1 MPNLIWIIVVVL
13 VIAWILGF
21 SVFHV
26 GSLIHLLLLI
36 ALVLVIYRLATGRK
50 VI

>member
-13 VIAWILGF
+13 VIAWLLGF

-26 GSLIHLLLLI
+26 GSIIHLLLLI

-50 VI
+50 VV

>member
-13 VIAWILGF
+13 IIAWILGF

-50 VI
+50 VV

>member
-13 VIAWILGF
+13 IIAWLLGF

-50 VI
+50 VV

>member
-13 VIAWILGF
+13 VIAWLLGF

-36 ALVLVIYRLATGRK
+36 ALILVIYRLATGRK
-50 VI
+50 VV